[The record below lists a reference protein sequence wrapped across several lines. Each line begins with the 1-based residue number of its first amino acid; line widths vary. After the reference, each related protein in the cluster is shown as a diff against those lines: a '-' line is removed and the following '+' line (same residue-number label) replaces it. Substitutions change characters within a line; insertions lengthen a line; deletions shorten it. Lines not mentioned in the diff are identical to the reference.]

1 MDLKKPDRLDRSSKG
16 GGLLLFVR
24 DDISC
29 RLLTEYKTPT
39 NIECI
44 CASNRIASIAIND
57 KIDEW

>member
-1 MDLKKPDRLDRSSKG
+1 MDLKKPDRLDRCSKG

-44 CASNRIASIAIND
+44 YTSNRIASIAIND
-57 KIDEW
+57 KFDEW